1 MHYYRGPTTVAWAA
15 QVSHDKPWQTLHLH
29 ESSPASRLDTGISP
43 SCDVL
48 GKTSCRDPLKN
59 YEELLDTQIISDT
72 HHASLCN
79 VPQWASIKATS
90 SKHWNMFRVWAQHS
104 ETMWNQICGRSL
116 AWNITLISFL
126 YQISTW
132 SHLRNSQDVWWYLW
146 CLHVFST
153 AWLLTVSSLV
163 TSSGLQR
170 VISKLG
176 GWYIFIREPWATPN
190 RAGLLLKVAILS
202 KKIFKIPQKSG
213 KLRKNKNHITKKKSI
228 QQFKKKL
235 KTSKQKKTK
244 VQKKI

>member
-1 MHYYRGPTTVAWAA
+1 MHYRGPTTVAWAA

-126 YQISTW
+126 YQISIR

-153 AWLLTVSSLV
+153 AWLLKVSSLV

-202 KKIFKIPQKSG
+202 KKKIKIPQKSG
-213 KLRKNKNHITKKKSI
+213 KLRKNKNHITKKINPTVQKET
-228 QQFKKKL
+228 QNLQTKKHP
-235 KTSKQKKTK
+235 K

>member
-1 MHYYRGPTTVAWAA
+1 
-15 QVSHDKPWQTLHLH
+15 
-29 ESSPASRLDTGISP
+29 
-43 SCDVL
+43 
-48 GKTSCRDPLKN
+48 
-59 YEELLDTQIISDT
+59 
-72 HHASLCN
+72 
-79 VPQWASIKATS
+79 
-90 SKHWNMFRVWAQHS
+90 
-104 ETMWNQICGRSL
+104 
-116 AWNITLISFL
+116 
-126 YQISTW
+126 
-132 SHLRNSQDVWWYLW
+132 
-146 CLHVFST
+146 
-153 AWLLTVSSLV
+153 LV

-228 QQFKKKL
+228 QQYKKKL